1 MILITRPHK
10 KAQQLATQLKKKN
23 ISSCIDS
30 LFSFSL
36 PTAKIN
42 LKLYSDCL
50 IASTQ
55 AVNAIK
61 EKHSNEIKYLKKSNL
76 YVIGQET
83 AKALVAIKIKNIKK
97 VFQNS
102 DDLASYL
109 SSSSADIKKLC
120 YLSSNVKNTKLIKEL
135 TARKIVF
142 FRKIVYTV
150 RVKKKFNLQTVH
162 ALKNKRIKAVTLY
175 SMYTAHLYASYL
187 TAARVTRQAQMITH
201 VCLSKD
207 IARFMKKKGFK
218 KVLSASKPTEVSLIQ
233 AIGKTLN

>member
-10 KAQQLATQLKKKN
+10 KAQQLATQLKKIN

-55 AVNAIK
+55 AVKAIK

-102 DDLASYL
+102 DELVSYL
-109 SSSSADIKKLC
+109 SPFSSDIKKLC
-120 YLSSNVKNTKLIKEL
+120 YLSSNVKNTKLIREL
-135 TARKIVF
+135 TVRKIIYS
-142 FRKIVYTV
+142 RKIVYTV
-150 RVKKKFNLQTVH
+150 RAKKKFNLQTVN
-162 ALKNKRIKAVTLY
+162 ALKNKTIKAVTLY
-175 SMYTAHLYASYL
+175 SMYSAHLYISHL
-187 TAARVTRQAQMITH
+187 TAARVTKQAKMITH

-207 IARFMKKKGFK
+207 IARFMIKKGFK
-218 KVLSASKPTEVSLIQ
+218 KVLSASKPTEASLIQ
-233 AIGKTLN
+233 AIRENVN

>member
-30 LFSFSL
+30 LFAFSL

-42 LKLYSDCL
+42 LKIYSDCL

-61 EKHSNEIKYLKKSNL
+61 EKHSNEIKYLKKCNL

-83 AKALVAIKIKNIKK
+83 AKALVAMKIKNIKK

-102 DDLASYL
+102 DELASYL
-109 SSSSADIKKLC
+109 SSFNSDIKKLC
-120 YLSSNVKNTKLIKEL
+120 YLSGNVKNTKLIKEL
-135 TARKIVF
+135 TACKIIYS
-142 FRKIVYTV
+142 RKIVYTV
-150 RVKKKFNLQTVH
+150 RAKKKFNLQTVN
-162 ALKNKRIKAVTLY
+162 ALKNKTIKAVTLY
-175 SMYTAHLYASYL
+175 SMYSAHLYTSHL
-187 TAARVTRQAQMITH
+187 TAARVTRQAKMITH

-233 AIGKTLN
+233 AIGKSLN

>member
-61 EKHSNEIKYLKKSNL
+61 EKHIKEIKHLKK
-76 YVIGQET
+76 
-83 AKALVAIKIKNIKK
+83 
-97 VFQNS
+97 
-102 DDLASYL
+102 
-109 SSSSADIKKLC
+109 
-120 YLSSNVKNTKLIKEL
+120 
-135 TARKIVF
+135 
-142 FRKIVYTV
+142 
-150 RVKKKFNLQTVH
+150 
-162 ALKNKRIKAVTLY
+162 
-175 SMYTAHLYASYL
+175 
-187 TAARVTRQAQMITH
+187 
-201 VCLSKD
+201 
-207 IARFMKKKGFK
+207 
-218 KVLSASKPTEVSLIQ
+218 
-233 AIGKTLN
+233 

>member
-10 KAQQLATQLKKKN
+10 KAQQFVNQLKKKN

-36 PTAKIN
+36 TTAKIN

-55 AVNAIK
+55 AVNAIR
-61 EKHSNEIKYLKKSNL
+61 EKHSNEIKYLKKCNL

-102 DDLASYL
+102 DELASHL
-109 SSSSADIKKLC
+109 SSFSSDIKKLC
-120 YLSSNVKNTKLIKEL
+120 YLSSNVKNTKLIKKL
-135 TARKIVF
+135 TAHKIVYS
-142 FRKIVYTV
+142 RKIVYTV
-150 RVKKKFNLQTVH
+150 RVKKKFNSQTIH
-162 ALKNKRIKAVTLY
+162 ALKNKTIKAVTLY
-175 SMYTAHLYASYL
+175 SMYTAHLYISHL
-187 TAARVTRQAQMITH
+187 TAARVTRQAKMITH

-218 KVLSASKPTEVSLIQ
+218 KVLSASKPTEASLIQ
-233 AIGKTLN
+233 VILETVN

>member
-1 MILITRPHK
+1 M
-10 KAQQLATQLKKKN
+10 
-23 ISSCIDS
+23 SS
-30 LFSFSL
+30 F
-36 PTAKIN
+36 
-42 LKLYSDCL
+42 
-50 IASTQ
+50 
-55 AVNAIK
+55 
-61 EKHSNEIKYLKKSNL
+61 
-76 YVIGQET
+76 
-83 AKALVAIKIKNIKK
+83 
-97 VFQNS
+97 NS
-102 DDLASYL
+102 
-109 SSSSADIKKLC
+109 DIKKLC
-120 YLSSNVKNTKLIKEL
+120 YLSSNVKNTKIIKEL

-150 RVKKKFNLQTVH
+150 RVKKKFNRQTVR

-207 IARFMKKKGFK
+207 IAKFMKKKGFK